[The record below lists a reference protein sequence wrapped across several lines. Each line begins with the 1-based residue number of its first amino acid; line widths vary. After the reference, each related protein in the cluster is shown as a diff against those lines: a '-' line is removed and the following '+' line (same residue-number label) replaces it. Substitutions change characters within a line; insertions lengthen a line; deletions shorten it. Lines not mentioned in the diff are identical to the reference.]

1 MQLASHLRTLQ
12 TAERRLAA
20 ALRAVAEE
28 RAEEVDV
35 FHIANRLAEQCDEH
49 AGRLDEFVQ
58 RYADALPAADRDAD
72 APPDAPRRLLR
83 DGVHPGPLGLL
94 RDLNDLYL
102 QACEC
107 ELAWTLTTQAAQ
119 GTRDRDLI
127 ELSTRCAGESSI
139 QLQWMRTRMKSAAP
153 QAMVVA

>member
-1 MQLASHLRTLQ
+1 MLLASHLRTLQ

-20 ALRAVAEE
+20 ALRAVADG
-28 RAEEVDV
+28 RADEVDV

-49 AGRLDEFVQ
+49 AQRLDEFVA
-58 RYADALPAADRDAD
+58 RYADALPAADGEECQR
-72 APPDAPRRLLR
+72 PDAPRRMLT
-83 DGVHPGPLGLL
+83 DGAHRGPLGLM

>member
-1 MQLASHLRTLQ
+1 MQVANHLRTLQ
-12 TAERRLAA
+12 TAERQLAA
-20 ALRAVAEE
+20 ALRAVADG
-28 RAEEVDV
+28 RADEVDV

-49 AGRLDEFVQ
+49 ARRLDEFVA
-58 RYADALPAADRDAD
+58 RYADELPADDRDAD
-72 APPDAPRRLLR
+72 KPPDAPRRMLR

-107 ELAWTLTTQAAQ
+107 ELAWTLATQAAQ